1 MCFQASLGIV
11 LLFLSIYDQVY
22 GRGNL
27 GNYATEEKGVKK
39 TPMEHLSLC
48 NLYPSFTGLLRSASD
63 YFLFRRST
71 NATTAFTTNNR
82 CVELSYIFLNDTS
95 DIVTL
100 DVRESEEHEWEPK
113 LLTATINS
121 TEKNIIRYST
131 FDIEDTEDC
140 EFWVMKEDTTSAD
153 WKHIMPKARF
163 CKPAFDS
170 LCYKSTQVYYHR
182 LCRKQ

>member
-131 FDIEDTEDC
+131 FDIEDTE
-140 EFWVMKEDTTSAD
+140 ESF
-153 WKHIMPKARF
+153 I
-163 CKPAFDS
+163 
-170 LCYKSTQVYYHR
+170 STQIAVTS
-182 LCRKQ
+182 LK